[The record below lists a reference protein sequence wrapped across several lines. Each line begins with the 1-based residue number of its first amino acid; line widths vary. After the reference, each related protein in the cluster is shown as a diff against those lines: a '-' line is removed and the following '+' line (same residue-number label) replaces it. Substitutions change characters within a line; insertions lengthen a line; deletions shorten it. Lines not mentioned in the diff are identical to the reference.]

1 MKDYNNIPFKNS
13 SINRLTSKTT
23 KPVNIQKIKERWDRK
38 NGSAEKDSMNEDIAE
53 IFDPT
58 GMSSWD
64 DVARSYKKTG
74 LSGETMW
81 EAFGAVPLIGKI
93 GKAGKAID
101 MISTGL
107 KMTARQSRQAKM
119 ASKAIK
125 TTAKYGP
132 TSQKLSDAYQ
142 AYQGQNTPKIKKT
155 QTYLPD
161 VVVKVKK
168 K

>member
-23 KPVNIQKIKERWDRK
+23 KPVNIQKIKEKWDRK
-38 NGSAEKDSMNEDIAE
+38 NGSSKKDSMAE
-53 IFDPT
+53 NIFEIVDPT
-58 GMSSWD
+58 GITSWD

-81 EAFGAVPLIGKI
+81 EALGAVPVIGKL
-93 GKAGKAID
+93 GKVGKAID
-101 MISTGL
+101 KISTGL
-107 KMTARQSRQAKM
+107 KMTSRQAKQAKM
-119 ASKAIK
+119 TSRILKSTPAATRASDV
-125 TTAKYGP
+125 
-132 TSQKLSDAYQ
+132 QQ
-142 AYQGQNTPKIKKT
+142 AYNTPKIKKT
-155 QTYLPD
+155 QTYMPD